1 MKPSESIFM
10 SLVLTGNGH
19 HVISEIHAAID
30 KQIRRDFY
38 SHFVK
43 IDDICDPDYQ
53 GKYID
58 ITNPCC
64 HW

>member
-19 HVISEIHAAID
+19 YVISEIPAAID
-30 KQIRRDFY
+30 RLGVFSTPNLDN
-38 SHFVK
+38 

-58 ITNPCC
+58 ITDSC
-64 HW
+64 